1 MLPSVMLSVSNS
13 LKSTDPVIVP
23 DPSVKVRPVPPVNV
37 IVPPKETSVVLVP
50 SDTVIELLLNAEF
63 GILVRV
69 LDPPSIDLLVIV
81 SVEVCV
87 KISS

>member
-1 MLPSVMLSVSNS
+1 MLSVSNS
-13 LKSTDPVIVP
+13 VKSTDPVTVP

-37 IVPPKETSVVLVP
+37 IVPPNEISVEFDP
-50 SDTVIELLLNAEF
+50 SVTVIELLLNAVL